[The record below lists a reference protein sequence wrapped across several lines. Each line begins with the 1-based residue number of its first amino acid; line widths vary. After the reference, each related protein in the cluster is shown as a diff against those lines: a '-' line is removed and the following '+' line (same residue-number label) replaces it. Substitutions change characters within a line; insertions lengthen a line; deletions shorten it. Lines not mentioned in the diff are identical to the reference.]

1 MLTIQ
6 IQDEALSR
14 RLQQIAAQENRPLEA
29 VLKTLVAQYP
39 ADAEPVTWSSDPDE
53 GVKQVLHKIYRKARA
68 YWESMGDA
76 EKAALTDAQLD
87 EQFAFFDEEGIPRLK
102 SEVDESSEPPVGSL
116 AYAAKI
122 IKEMGG
128 VPVESTF
135 DAADADEVLNREFA
149 DYLLKRM
156 RDNNG
161 SR

>member
-1 MLTIQ
+1 MMLTIQ

-39 ADAEPVTWSSDPDE
+39 EDTKAVADRDVS
-53 GVKQVLHKIYRKARA
+53 VRQVRLRAYAKARA
-68 YWESMGDA
+68 YWQSVNDA
-76 EKAALTDAQLD
+76 EKAALTEAQLD
-87 EQFAFFDEEGIPRLK
+87 DQFAFFDEEGIPRLK
-102 SEVDESSEPPVGSL
+102 SEADSLEPPIGSL

-122 IKEMGG
+122 IEEMGDIH
-128 VPVESTF
+128 VESTF

-156 RDNNG
+156 RDSNG
-161 SR
+161 ST